1 MCAMPMLQAPPS
13 PQTALNRAVIVKLH
27 HNLYALDLY
36 SDRLQ
41 TQGYSV
47 VSADSYAAMLD
58 AVHRNRPALII
69 VHDDPAAGVDAVHW
83 LELQHNDRVAA
94 LAMTP
99 LIILA
104 DAERAN
110 QLKVQELP
118 DRVIVLRNRADTLN
132 QLTRTVQ
139 RTLRVW
145 GLDSTIVS
153 R

>member
-1 MCAMPMLQAPPS
+1 MYAMPMLQPQVS
-13 PQTALNRAVIVKLH
+13 PQTALSRAVIVKLH

-36 SDRLQ
+36 SDRLH
-41 TQGYSV
+41 TQGYTV
-47 VSADSYAAMLD
+47 ITADNYQNTLD
-58 AVHRNRPALII
+58 AVHRYHPALII
-69 VHDDPAAGVDAVHW
+69 VHDDPSSDVDAAHW
-83 LELQHNDRVAA
+83 LEMQHTDRVAA
-94 LAMTP
+94 LTMTP

-104 DAERAN
+104 DSERAAV
-110 QLKVQELP
+110 LRVQELP

-145 GLDSTIVS
+145 GLDSATVS